1 MNSPID
7 CRSLVVAAVL
17 AAWSGACA
25 AQASPAPPP
34 MPALVQPAAPSK
46 ALDAAGSPGIKAMPG
61 GAEAGDAEAPASRW
75 KADIERL
82 DSEIRLRLLSANDP
96 RADWVAG
103 EIDAADVE
111 AKVRHFTAARVNAP
125 GERLYLASLAA
136 ACLQPVR
143 PPLAPCEAVDRLAD
157 WARRDDSNGVPA
169 IYLAD
174 RARRRGEFDLSATF
188 VEQAGAA
195 PRFDDYWSEAA
206 QQWWGYLRPLII
218 DIDPAA
224 KARAA
229 SNYALARAFDWAS
242 PLRALCAEPGNRSDR
257 MQAACSKLGQAMAER
272 SATFALRRAGARIAE
287 INAGDAARR
296 TAAQALHARI
306 LAAAARC
313 TVAEPDFAAAL
324 ESPAGRTRG
333 RGIEEFETWANA
345 LARDG
350 EVAACERIVAAAPRR

>member
-1 MNSPID
+1 MNRPMT
-7 CRSLVVAAVL
+7 CRTLAAAVIAL
-17 AAWSGACA
+17 WSGACA
-25 AQASPAPPP
+25 AQAPRTPPPLPALAQPAPP
-34 MPALVQPAAPSK
+34 SK
-46 ALDAAGSPGIKAMPG
+46 SADVARSPGIKPMPG

-75 KADIERL
+75 QADLERL
-82 DSEIRLRLLSANDP
+82 DSEIRLRLLTANDP

-111 AKVRHFTAARVNAP
+111 AQVRHLTAARVNAP
-125 GERLYLASLAA
+125 GERLYLASLAV

-157 WARRDDSNGVPA
+157 WARRDDSNGLPA

-188 VEQAGAA
+188 VEQAAAA
-195 PRFDDYWSEAA
+195 PRLDDYWSETA

-229 SNYALARAFDWAS
+229 SDYSLSRALDWAL

-257 MQAACSKLGQAMAER
+257 MKAGCAKLGQAMAER

-287 INAGDAARR
+287 INAGDAPAGRA
-296 TAAQALHARI
+296 AAQALHARI

-313 TVAEPDFAAAL
+313 TLAQPDFAAA
-324 ESPAGRTRG
+324 
-333 RGIEEFETWANA
+333 
-345 LARDG
+345 
-350 EVAACERIVAAAPRR
+350 